1 MAGIIGEFISALV
14 KSVGTALKEK
24 TRRRT
29 AKAKPHAAKHSGKTV
44 KTTPAAK
51 SPARATAK
59 NARIARKTTRRT
71 K

>member
-44 KTTPAAK
+44 KTTPAA
-51 SPARATAK
+51 
-59 NARIARKTTRRT
+59 
-71 K
+71 